1 MNIIKNG
8 AKLPL
13 RAIYSQASG
22 RCEHPCKA
30 AGGCNI
36 ACGKQELRAILPHS
50 SAINVNS
57 FTSESEI
64 TRLLPGTYLC
74 AMIVKLS
81 NAPDFAFT

>member
-1 MNIIKNG
+1 VYTDG
-8 AKLPL
+8 AKLRL
-13 RAIYSQASG
+13 RAAYSQASG
-22 RCEHPCKA
+22 RCEHSHKA

-36 ACGKQELRAILPHS
+36 ACANVYLHAIFIYN
-50 SAINVNS
+50 SAINVIS